1 MVILHNSK
9 MDGVLSLLNCPH
21 IPSSAIETEMKRKE
35 LLKTSKYDISCFFLK
50 LSVIS
55 EACQAGEG

>member
-35 LLKTSKYDISCFFLK
+35 LMKTSKYDISFFLK